1 MGKKVLKI
9 ISYFFIFCFIF
20 SSSYCTSFKNVTVG
34 EVEGIDN
41 KKEESVY
48 DIEISW
54 DDMKF
59 TYNEIK
65 DIKWDSKDNE
75 YDIVIDK
82 EWINED
88 NIITVKNFSNKN
100 ITATFKYEKINK
112 SLDIN
117 GRFDKNKVNIEKNKT
132 ESVKFNLSGKISS
145 DITEYIKVG
154 RITISMQ

>member
-1 MGKKVLKI
+1 MGKRVLNI
-9 ISYFFIFCFIF
+9 IGYIYVFCLIF
-20 SSSYCTSFKNVTVG
+20 SISYCTSFKKVTVG

-48 DIEISW
+48 DVQISW

-59 TYNEIK
+59 TYNETK
-65 DIKWDSKDNE
+65 DVKWDSKDNE
-75 YDIVIDK
+75 YDIAINK

-88 NIITVKNFSNKN
+88 NIITVKNFSNET
-100 ITATFKYEKINK
+100 ITASFKYEKTNK
-112 SLDIN
+112 NLDIN
-117 GRFDKNKVNIEKNKT
+117 GSFDKNKVNIGKNKV
-132 ESVKFNLSGKISS
+132 EKVKFNISGKISS